1 MLLALSYAVVIVSLP
16 LATSVFYAHPRPPV
30 DASATHTTT
39 SRAPVR
45 AAPVRT
51 TSTPSTVPLGPG
63 QARWVIDENA
73 RPGTSAWRLAPAT
86 RPGTIEGFADHVSA
100 VAGERVGLFV
110 STTEPAFRVEAYR
123 MGFYQ
128 GLGARLIWTSGPIP
142 GVEQARPRRDRAT
155 NMVEAPWSQSVDIDV
170 DGSWPPGDYLLKLVA
185 DDVAQRY
192 VPLTIRDD
200 SSTAALVV
208 QNEVTTWQA
217 YDQWGGY
224 SLYAGGSGPGAF
236 ERRARVV
243 SFDRPYARG
252 DGASDFIGLE
262 LPLVAMAESL
272 GLDVTYWTD
281 VDLHARPELL
291 TRHRAL
297 LTLGHDEYWSRAMR
311 DGAENARDHGVNLA
325 FLGAN
330 AVFRQIR
337 LESSSLGPNRHE
349 VAYKSATADPLRRT
363 NPAEVTVNW
372 REAPVSR
379 PESSLI
385 GQQYEC
391 NPVRADMVIADA
403 AAWVFAGTGLK
414 TGDKLFGT
422 IGEEYDRYNPYDPGP
437 KNVQLLAHS
446 PVRCGGRS
454 SFADMTYYSAPSGAG
469 VFASGTIWWVTKLV
483 PECAPG
489 TCPHDPAVI
498 QITRNLLAA
507 FAAGPAGLT
516 YPSVANYD
524 AVRRGVRE

>member
-1 MLLALSYAVVIVSLP
+1 MIGSLALT
-16 LATSVFYAHPRPPV
+16 TSVFHARP
-30 DASATHTTT
+30 AT
-39 SRAPVR
+39 SRAD
-45 AAPVRT
+45 AASASRT
-51 TSTPSTVPLGPG
+51 TTTASPPTSATPTNSTSTTVPLGPG
-63 QARWVIDENA
+63 QARWVIEENA
-73 RPGTSAWRLAPAT
+73 KPGTSDWRLAPAVL
-86 RPGTIEGFADHVSA
+86 PGTIEGFADRVSA
-100 VAGERVGLFV
+100 VAGERVALFV

-128 GLGARLIWTSGPIP
+128 GLGARRVWTSGPIP
-142 GVEQARPRRDRAT
+142 GGEQDRPDRDAET
-155 NMVEAPWSQSVDIDV
+155 NMVEARWSKSLDIDV
-170 DGSWPPGDYLLKLVA
+170 DRSWPAGAYLLKLVA

-200 SSTAALVV
+200 DSTAALVV
-208 QNEVTTWQA
+208 QNAVTTWQA
-217 YDQWGGY
+217 YNHWGGY
-224 SLYAGGSGPGAF
+224 SLYEGGSGAGSF

-243 SFDRPYARG
+243 SFDRPYARSG
-252 DGASDFIGLE
+252 GAADFVGLE
-262 LPLVAMAESL
+262 LPLVAMVESL

-297 LTLGHDEYWSRAMR
+297 LSLGHDEYWTRAMR
-311 DGAENARDHGVNLA
+311 DGAERARDHGVNLA

-337 LESSSLGPNRHE
+337 LEPSALGAHRHQ
-349 VAYKSATADPLRRT
+349 VSYKSATADPLRRS
-363 NPAEVTVNW
+363 NPAEVTVSW

-391 NPVRADMVIADA
+391 NPVRADMVIADG
-403 AAWVFAGTGLK
+403 AAWVFAGTGLR

-422 IGEEYDRYNPYDPGP
+422 IGEEYDRYNPNDPGP
-437 KNVQLLAHS
+437 DNVQLLAHS

-454 SFADMTYYSAPSGAG
+454 SYADMTYYSAPSGAG
-469 VFASGTIWWVTKLV
+469 VFASGTNWWVTKLV
-483 PECAPG
+483 PACPAG
-489 TCPHDPAVI
+489 GCPHDPTVI
-498 QITRNLLAA
+498 RITRNLLGV
-507 FAAGPAGLT
+507 FAAGPAGAS

-524 AVRRGVRE
+524 VVRRGV

>member
-1 MLLALSYAVVIVSLP
+1 
-16 LATSVFYAHPRPPV
+16 
-30 DASATHTTT
+30 
-39 SRAPVR
+39 
-45 AAPVRT
+45 
-51 TSTPSTVPLGPG
+51 
-63 QARWVIDENA
+63 
-73 RPGTSAWRLAPAT
+73 
-86 RPGTIEGFADHVSA
+86 
-100 VAGERVGLFV
+100 
-110 STTEPAFRVEAYR
+110 
-123 MGFYQ
+123 
-128 GLGARLIWTSGPIP
+128 
-142 GVEQARPRRDRAT
+142 
-155 NMVEAPWSQSVDIDV
+155 MVEAPWSKSVDIDV

-224 SLYAGGSGPGAF
+224 SLYAGGSGPGSF

-337 LESSSLGPNRHE
+337 LEPSPLGANRHE

-372 REAPVSR
+372 RDAPVSR

-391 NPVRADMVIADA
+391 NPVRADMVIADG

-414 TGDKLFGT
+414 TGDKLLGT
-422 IGEEYDRYNPYDPGP
+422 IGEEYDRYNPNDPGP
-437 KNVQLLAHS
+437 ENVQLLAHS

-454 SFADMTYYSAPSGAG
+454 SYADMTYYSAPSGAG

-483 PECAPG
+483 P
-489 TCPHDPAVI
+489 
-498 QITRNLLAA
+498 
-507 FAAGPAGLT
+507 PAGGRART
-516 YPSVANYD
+516 TPPSSRSRATCSRRSQPARPASPTRRWRTTTRSGAAYEGD
-524 AVRRGVRE
+524 AVADGADHVHRAGVGVHVVVERTQGLGVVRGVASGRSPGRSTARCRPRSSRVRRAWGGLRRSSCGSSSCPRR